1 MNNYEWLHY
10 EILENPVYRILRFA
24 IILFLGLLLKRFV
37 SHHLSGLIFRLVQKR
52 NSEVSIQEFR
62 DLLHKPVALFILLLT
77 LDFSLLQLQYP
88 PSWELAGEEEFGLR
102 MVVWKLFKISIFVS
116 ITWMLLRF
124 ADYIGMVLLRRAKKT
139 PDRSDYQLVSF
150 FKEAIKVVIVIL
162 STFFILGAV
171 FEINVAG
178 LIAGLGIG
186 GIAIALA
193 AKDTLENLLGSF
205 MIFLDKPFIVGDV
218 IKIGNFTGTVER
230 IGFRSS
236 QIRTPERTIV
246 TIPNR
251 KLVDSELENISQRG
265 TIRALFYLTLN
276 YKTSAN
282 EIEMFL
288 QNVRDT
294 LNNNPNIEKDSIV
307 RFERFNDMGCE
318 VSVTFYALTDKFD
331 KFTRIKEDILLT
343 MLKLAAGQGLTFF
356 PKQVV

>member
-1 MNNYEWLHY
+1 MNNYDWLHY
-10 EILENPVYRILRFA
+10 EILENPVPRIIRFA
-24 IILFLGLLLKRFV
+24 VILMVGLLFKRFV

-52 NSEVSIQEFR
+52 NSEVSIQQFR
-62 DLLHKPVALFILLLT
+62 DLLHKPVALFITLLT
-77 LDFSLLQLQYP
+77 LSFALLQLQYP
-88 PSWELAGEEEFGLR
+88 PSWELVSEEEFGVR
-102 MVVWKLFKISIFVS
+102 MVVWKIFKISIFVS
-116 ITWMLLRF
+116 IIWMLLRF
-124 ADYIGMVLLRRAKKT
+124 ADYIGMVLLGRAKQT
-139 PDRSDYQLVSF
+139 PDRSDDQLVSF

-162 STFFILGAV
+162 GTFLMLGAV

-205 MIFLDKPFIVGDV
+205 MIFLDKPFTVGDI
-218 IKIGNFTGTVER
+218 IKTGNFTGTVER
-230 IGFRSS
+230 IGFRST

-246 TIPNR
+246 TVPNR

-276 YKTSAN
+276 YRSTAT
-282 EIEMFL
+282 EIEFFL
-288 QNVRDT
+288 QSVRDA
-294 LNNNPNIEKDSIV
+294 LNNNPNIEKDSMV
-307 RFERFNDMGCE
+307 RFEKFNDMGCE

-331 KFTRIKEDILLT
+331 KFTRIREEVMLEI
-343 MLKLAAGQGLTFF
+343 LKLAMSQGLTFS